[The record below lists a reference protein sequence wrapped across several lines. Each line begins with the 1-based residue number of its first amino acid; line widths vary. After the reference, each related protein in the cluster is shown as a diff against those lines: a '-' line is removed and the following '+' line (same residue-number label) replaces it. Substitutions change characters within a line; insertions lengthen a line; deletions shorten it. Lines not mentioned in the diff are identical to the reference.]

1 MLARLTAA
9 EFAKADLD
17 DILARLSVEDAV
29 KLLSGVGFWRTH
41 AVPKLGIPSIKV
53 HCFFMQSV

>member
-1 MLARLTAA
+1 MTAA

-53 HCFFMQSV
+53 FFFRAPV